1 MKNLSLLIQELGER
15 IETIDENLQATKELK
30 RELETMLSFE
40 EECGETEVVN
50 DAPQP
55 TLEQVRSVLAKLAQ
69 DGHQAEVRD
78 LIVKYGANRLSDVD
92 PQHFKSLLKDAEG
105 LQ

>member
-15 IETIDENLQATKELK
+15 IEVMDENLQATKELK
-30 RELETMLSFE
+30 RELETLLRFKE
-40 EECGETEVVN
+40 EYGETEVVN
-50 DAPQP
+50 DEPQP

-78 LIVKYGANRLSDVD
+78 LIAKYGASRLSDVE
-92 PQHFKSLLKDAEG
+92 PQHFKALLKDAEVM
-105 LQ
+105 